1 MHARDDGHQ
10 SSGSSSLGCA
20 TLKNWTSSCHALNV
34 PFSASTMS
42 TPKSLLHRPN
52 SPPST
57 CAAYERE
64 APRSHPRRARGRAR
78 VRQDRVRV
86 RRGRAETG
94 HGSARLA
101 ARSKGGAPPPQI
113 RRAPPT
119 AAPTKTPR
127 PTTPAVRGGTSGEK
141 LILSES
147 QCASLQV
154 REFRGRESGPS
165 RRRSPSTSQTP

>member
-52 SPPST
+52 RPPST

-64 APRSHPRRARGRAR
+64 APKSHPRRARGRA
-78 VRQDRVRV
+78 RV

-94 HGSARLA
+94 HGSARSA

-113 RRAPPT
+113 RRVPPT

-141 LILSES
+141 LIRSES
-147 QCASLQV
+147 PCASLQV